1 MVLEWNSHKIRKS
14 KNSISPSGRPMTMF
28 KMPQH
33 YSTESYFKY
42 VDEKDL
48 EVCEEECIFNTHI
61 TFDETLNEICQ
72 IIITEENLNVTNDP
86 YELVNIYI
94 KLRNT
99 ILMNVENRQNQ

>member
-1 MVLEWNSHKIRKS
+1 MVLEWNSHKIRKP

-33 YSTESYFKY
+33 YSTESYLKY

-48 EVCEEECIFNTHI
+48 EVCEEECIFNTHT

-94 KLRNT
+94 KLRST